1 MGKVWKRHNK
11 EEKEINGYSKLIK
24 KPLEQLTEEE
34 FDYMRKVLKVRLN
47 YIRENTPEGTSFL
60 AEWHIWRDINLSE
73 LILNEEF
80 PDLKWDAFR

>member
-1 MGKVWKRHNK
+1 MEKYGKGII

-47 YIRENTPEGTSFL
+47 YIRENTPEGTSF
-60 AEWHIWRDINLSE
+60 WQNGIYGRIFVFQN
-73 LILNEEF
+73 
-80 PDLKWDAFR
+80 